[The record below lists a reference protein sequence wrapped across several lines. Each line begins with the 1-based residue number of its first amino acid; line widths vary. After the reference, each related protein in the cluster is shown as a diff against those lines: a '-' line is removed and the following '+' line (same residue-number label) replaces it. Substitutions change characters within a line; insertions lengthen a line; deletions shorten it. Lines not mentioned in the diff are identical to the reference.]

1 MKFLKGMSAGLLV
14 GACIGMA
21 VAPETKARKHQVGGA
36 VKAVGQAIEEF
47 GNTIHF

>member
-21 VAPETKARKHQVGGA
+21 VAPDPKTRKRQVSGA
-36 VKAVGQAIEEF
+36 VKAVGQAIEDF